1 MGAPCD
7 SFPATA
13 LRTPTAFAGCFEEV
27 CSGVRVVI
35 PQMTQNPALLCLLL
49 SVAAYAQTRPA
60 WDGAFTSVQADR
72 GRAAYGEN
80 CARCHGPEL
89 AGAENTPSLSG
100 SGFLAHW
107 NGKSALDLL
116 DRTRRTMP
124 TDNPGGLTTR
134 QYTDIVAYLIAANRF
149 RAGAVDLGG
158 TAAPAITGSNTEWR
172 YYGGDAAGTKY
183 SPLAQID
190 ASNVNK
196 LHIAW
201 SWGAKNFGPAPEF
214 NWEVT
219 PLMVDGRLFLT
230 AGTRRDVVSLNA
242 TTGETL
248 WMYRLEEGPRGETVA
263 RRNNRGLAYWSDGAD
278 ERILLISPGYQLVA
292 LDARTG
298 RPVPGFGK
306 DGLVDLW
313 EGLDRAVVKP
323 GEIGASSPAIV
334 VRGVVVVGAAL
345 QAGVA
350 PQSKRNVPGYIRGYD
365 VRTGKRLWTFRTIP
379 QPGEFGHDTW
389 ENGSW
394 EYTGNTGAWGPLSA
408 DEELGYVYVPVETPT
423 GDFYGGHRPGNNLFG
438 ESLVCLD
445 ARTGRRVWH
454 FQLVHHGVWDWDPP
468 TAPTLLDITVAG
480 RRIKAVAQIT
490 KQSWVYV
497 FDRVTGKPVWPIE
510 ERPVPQSDVPGER
523 TSPTQPFP
531 SKPAAFDRQGFSLD
545 DLIDLTPELKAEALK
560 IGAQYRLGPM
570 FTPPSIAGAGGKL
583 STITLPSPTGGANWQ
598 GGAADPETGM
608 LYVASVTFA
617 APVSLS
623 RDPKRTDMDYLG
635 QYTLQHVGPQGLPLV
650 KPPWGRITAI
660 DLNTGEHAW
669 MVPSGTTPEFV
680 KQHPALKGVDVSN
693 TGNPEHSPIL
703 VTKTLLFT
711 ADGGGMYALPPGA
724 GGPMFRALD
733 KRTGKTLYEM
743 KLPANV
749 TGVPMTYMLDGV
761 QYLVMAIGAPGVPA
775 ELIAMTIQ

>member
-1 MGAPCD
+1 MIRN
-7 SFPATA
+7 S
-13 LRTPTAFAGCFEEV
+13 
-27 CSGVRVVI
+27 
-35 PQMTQNPALLCLLL
+35 ALLWVLL
-49 SVAAYAQTRPA
+49 SNAAAAQTRPA
-60 WDGAFTSVQADR
+60 WDGAFTAAQADR
-72 GRAAYGEN
+72 GRAAYLGS

-89 AGAENTPSLSG
+89 AGGESTPPLAG
-100 SGFLAHW
+100 SGFLAQW
-107 NGKSALDLL
+107 SGKSALELL

-124 TDNPGGLTTR
+124 TDNPAGLSER
-134 QYTDIVAYLIAANRF
+134 QYADIVAYLLAANRF
-149 RAGAVDLGG
+149 RAGATELGG
-158 TAAPAITGSNTEWR
+158 VTVQTVAGRTAEWR
-172 YYGGDAAGTKY
+172 YYGGDAGGTKY
-183 SPLAQID
+183 SPLGQID

-196 LHIAW
+196 LHVAW
-201 SWGAKNFGPAPEF
+201 SWGARNFGPSAEF

-219 PLMVDGRLFLT
+219 PLMVGGRLFVT
-230 AGTRRDVVSLNA
+230 AGTRRDAVALDA
-242 TTGETL
+242 KTGETL
-248 WMYRLEEGPRGETVA
+248 WMYRLDEGPRGETVA
-263 RRNNRGLAYWSDGAD
+263 RRNNRGLAYWSDGSD
-278 ERILLISPGYQLVA
+278 ERILLISPGYQLIA

-298 RPVPGFGK
+298 RAIPGFGK
-306 DGLVDLW
+306 DGIVDLW

-323 GEIGASSPAIV
+323 GEIGSSSPAIV

-345 QAGVA
+345 QAGIA
-350 PQSKRNVPGYIRGYD
+350 PPSKKNVPGYIRGYD

-379 QPGEFGHDTW
+379 QPGEFGHETW
-389 ENGSW
+389 EKGSW
-394 EYTGNTGAWGPLSA
+394 EFTGNTGAWGPLSG

-423 GDFYGGHRPGNNLFG
+423 GDFYGGHRPGDNLFG

-468 TAPTLLDITVAG
+468 TAPTLLDITVGG

-490 KQSWVYV
+490 KQAWVYV

-531 SKPAAFDRQGFSLD
+531 TRPAAFDRQGLTVD
-545 DLIDLTPELKAEALK
+545 DLIDLKPELKAEALE
-560 IGAQYRLGPM
+560 IAAQYRLGSM
-570 FTPPSIAGAGGKL
+570 FAPPSVAGAGGKL
-583 STITLPSPTGGANWQ
+583 ATITLPSPTGGANWQ

-608 LYVASVTFA
+608 LYVSSVTFA
-617 APVSLS
+617 APVSLAPD
-623 RDPKRTDMDYLG
+623 RQRTDMDYLG
-635 QYTLQHVGPQGLPLV
+635 EYGFKNVGPQGLPLA

-660 DLNTGEHAW
+660 DLNTGEHRW
-669 MVPSGTTPEFV
+669 MAPNGSTPEFV
-680 KQHPALKGVDVSN
+680 KRHPALKGVDVSH
-693 TGNPEHSPIL
+693 TGNPEHAPIL

-711 ADGGGMYALPPGA
+711 ADGGGMYAKPPDA

-733 KRTGKTLYEM
+733 KRSGEVLHEM

-775 ELIAMTIQ
+775 ELIAMTVQ